1 MDSEDSPE
9 NEQHEGPPQQQS
21 RQPQQHSIQ
30 QPAPLAFP
38 SHPGAPHQQQQGERQ
53 EASSG
58 PERHGASQQHEYTTE
73 NAAAIISELQKTL
86 AQQQQQLRLIEA
98 AQQMQVAQQTQQ
110 QQHNQPQEASEVL
123 QRQILEWGENSL
135 SSIDIPSAA
144 LGLPRMPSSLLNNL
158 DFSSGGSERSLLGG
172 SMGMSPPAVTEQQQ
186 QPPPP
191 PPHQQP
197 STQGQQDHQMRMS
210 NQNQQQPSFLYDT
223 NTTTR
228 QISGTASVTEQAS
241 GGSSSLASRQQADVN
256 PRNFQQNDF
265 LANYELS
272 RNLQQGLSAN
282 RTGIPI
288 LAAHDDND
296 DDEDDDD
303 DDDDDGDDEE
313 EEEKSDNSIIHGG
326 FHPMVINQGPMMLPI
341 YAQPQQQQLQV
352 NQHTQTNTA
361 TMNALP
367 QHLQDWQPQQKQD
380 TSIAYPGTGG
390 GFAVTTSSIG
400 NTNSPMNLH
409 QRVLRL
415 DQAMERSVR
424 SQRLIQDWD
433 AKMGLRRCHSKT
445 MRQTTESRKKV
456 QELMVST
463 IMRGGIGAF
472 LFVPK
477 QA

>member
-9 NEQHEGPPQQQS
+9 NGQHEGPPQQQS

-38 SHPGAPHQQQQGERQ
+38 SHPGAPQQQG
-53 EASSG
+53 
-58 PERHGASQQHEYTTE
+58 HGASSQKYEYTTE

-98 AQQMQVAQQTQQ
+98 AQQMQVAQQMQLN
-110 QQHNQPQEASEVL
+110 HNQPQEASDVV
-123 QRQILEWGENSL
+123 QRQMLEWGENSL
-135 SSIDIPSAA
+135 NSIDIPSAA

-367 QHLQDWQPQQKQD
+367 QHLQKWQPQQKQD
-380 TSIAYPGTGG
+380 TSITYPGT
-390 GFAVTTSSIG
+390 VG
-400 NTNSPMNLH
+400 NTDSSTNLH